1 MLYSAG
7 LIKDD
12 LGALYYVVAVIVIYG
27 FSIVMMIASY
37 IRKNK
42 DDRRLKRY
50 LQEMAFVRKRD
61 RHMALMWAATKAAN
75 LRRNALTPSQ
85 ASCDPQNQDPLRSG
99 AEDDEDDEKTKTV
112 WVLKQSSDEK
122 QEQKTDETNESA
134 SSKRR
139 PRGQKRGNREE
150 DVTAAT
156 RVSFSRP
163 AALDRGRHSLDS
175 SAAKFTRSTSGTQ
188 IMMAMRT
195 MAPGKIFLT
204 VPNEELTKITSLS
217 TEGVSSPLC
226 HTQTRKHSCPSLQV
240 VSTF

>member
-1 MLYSAG
+1 MLCSPC

-75 LRRNALTPSQ
+75 LRRNALTPSL
-85 ASCDPQNQDPLRSG
+85 AGDPQNQDPLRS
-99 AEDDEDDEKTKTV
+99 DDDDDKTKTV
-112 WVLKQSSDEK
+112 WVRKQSSNG
-122 QEQKTDETNESA
+122 QQQQQTVETHESA
-134 SSKRR
+134 TSKRR
-139 PRGQKRGNREE
+139 PRGQKRGIRED
-150 DVTAAT
+150 DVTADT
-156 RVSFSRP
+156 RVSFSRR
-163 AALDRGRHSLDS
+163 AALARGRHSLDS
-175 SAAKFTRSTSGTQ
+175 SAGKITRSPAAAATSGTQ
-188 IMMAMRT
+188 MMTMRT
-195 MAPGKIFLT
+195 NKISLT
-204 VPNEELTKITSLS
+204 VPSEEELTKTTASS
-217 TEGVSSPLC
+217 SAQGVSSPQC
-226 HTQTRKHSCPSLQV
+226 QTQTRKHSCPSLQV